1 MFEILNQFSDVA
13 LLLVQ
18 LVVAT
23 IFLSSGWRHLTNLET
38 RAKRIEMPTWATAA
52 VGGVELIAAVALI
65 LGVYPKIAA
74 LLLVGVMAGALY
86 KKIFAWKVDYFSEN
100 GIGWHYELLLLL
112 ASLLIAATNSGVFAL
127 LYL

>member
-23 IFLSSGWRHLTNLET
+23 IFLSSGWRHLTDLET

-86 KKIFAWKVDYFSEN
+86 KKIFAWKVGYFSEN